1 MQNALD
7 VRNNTELLFPVYDT
21 IKGTGSNAQY
31 HVIAWVGFHLT
42 GHTESRQ
49 LRNDHRL
56 VHRGRV
62 DRYRLYLCDRAAES
76 RRPRRQPR
84 RLTSKDKEQWH
95 IELETS

>member
-7 VRNNTELLFPVYDT
+7 VRHNTELLFPVYDT
-21 IKGTGSNAQY
+21 IKGTGANAQY
-31 HVIAWVGFHLT
+31 HVIAWVGFHMT
-42 GHTESRQ
+42 GHEEHGSTGSITGWFTEVVWTGIAST
-49 LRNDHRL
+49 
-56 VHRGRV
+56 
-62 DRYRLYLCDRAAES
+62 YCDRAAEP